1 MIGLFIRSL
10 VGLDRH
16 EAKLLFAEFLNGQ
29 RHSSNQIEFV
39 NMIIDHLTKNGV
51 MEPEKLFD
59 SPYTDFS
66 PNGVSGLFSDGD
78 AEKIVKILD
87 DVRVNAAAA

>member
-1 MIGLFIRSL
+1 LFS
-10 VGLDRH
+10 D
-16 EAKLLFAEFLNGQ
+16 FLNGQ
-29 RHSSNQIEFV
+29 RYSSNQIEFV
-39 NMIIDHLTKNGV
+39 NMIIDHLTMNGV
-51 MEPEKLFD
+51 MEPEKLFG

-78 AEKIVKILD
+78 AEKILKILD